1 MASRGRRSARERPC
15 SAAAT
20 ATPPPPIRSARA
32 RSASHVAGAGK
43 RRLRP
48 VVSKVALIQAAAAGE
63 PTSTISSGRSTSGQR
78 AYARSRPRRT
88 IRPVAAAIGRDSSRR
103 PSSVRR
109 RRARGRAGAAD
120 APGCSGWLK
129 STKLDWVWR
138 AAIRNRPSSWHD
150 SRELRGNG
158 RSGAEVLVLCYHAVS
173 ASWPCVMSVTPE
185 RMKEQLRMLIDRGY
199 RGATFSDAV
208 SEAPG
213 PRTLAVTFDDAFRSV
228 YELAFPI
235 LSELGLPGT
244 VFVPTAKI
252 GTEEPMAWPGIDEWV
267 GGPYEEELV
276 GMTWDHLE
284 ELHSAGWEIG
294 SHTCSHPVLTLIDAS
309 ALEQELRRSRA

>member
-1 MASRGRRSARERPC
+1 
-15 SAAAT
+15 
-20 ATPPPPIRSARA
+20 
-32 RSASHVAGAGK
+32 
-43 RRLRP
+43 
-48 VVSKVALIQAAAAGE
+48 
-63 PTSTISSGRSTSGQR
+63 
-78 AYARSRPRRT
+78 
-88 IRPVAAAIGRDSSRR
+88 
-103 PSSVRR
+103 
-109 RRARGRAGAAD
+109 
-120 APGCSGWLK
+120 
-129 STKLDWVWR
+129 
-138 AAIRNRPSSWHD
+138 
-150 SRELRGNG
+150 
-158 RSGAEVLVLCYHAVS
+158 
-173 ASWPCVMSVTPE
+173 
-185 RMKEQLRMLIDRGY
+185 MLIDRGY

-309 ALEQELRRSRA
+309 ALEQELRRSRADIEERLGAPCTSLAYPYGSVDDRVIAAARSAGYLYGAGLPEKYEPPIALRWPREGVFSYHEDDKRFRRAVSPPIRRLRASRWWPVLDRARRRLRGY